1 MTITWREREH
11 EEQDMIALNDSST
24 VRATRDC
31 GLLKYFKLLGMR
43 QQIELLEFLVR
54 AWDPAIEAFHIK
66 NQVLSITVED
76 LYFLTG
82 LSRRGLPI
90 SLTGSTVGGDTVRD
104 YVMQYC
110 YLGSKPSK
118 YGKINI
124 CDFRDF
130 PLRTI
135 LFTISKLAGT
145 VTLHVAKRS
154 YMKYALEFLEPT
166 VFNRS
171 EAILSQIKEKLNKE
185 K

>member
-11 EEQDMIALNDSST
+11 EEQDIIAMNDQGT
-24 VRATRDC
+24 IRALRDC

-54 AWDPAIEAFHIK
+54 AWDPTKEAFHTK

-76 LYFLTG
+76 VYFLTG

-90 SLTGSTVGGDTVRD
+90 SLTGSTVGGETVRD

-110 YLGSKPSK
+110 YPGEKPRK

-124 CDFRDF
+124 WDVRDL

-135 LFTISKLAGT
+135 LFTIAKLAGT
-145 VTLHVAKRS
+145 VTLHVANKS
-154 YMKYALEFLEPT
+154 YMQYVLEC
-166 VFNRS
+166 
-171 EAILSQIKEKLNKE
+171 
-185 K
+185 